1 MTKVCSRWVMGTG
14 ALTLIAAAFCPKL
27 AGLLSTIPNCVVG
40 GATIVVF
47 SMIAMSGMSLV
58 AKSRFTSRSMLIC
71 GISITLGLGIS
82 FAKDTLDLVGGYV
95 QMFFGESS
103 IILVA
108 LTAIVLN
115 IVLPKTQAD
124 LDAEASAD

>member
-1 MTKVCSRWVMGTG
+1 M
-14 ALTLIAAAFCPKL
+14 AAFCPKL

-71 GISITLGLGIS
+71 GISITLGLGNLLCQG
-82 FAKDTLDLVGGYV
+82 DTLDLVGGYV

-115 IVLPKTQAD
+115 IVLPKTQED
-124 LDAEASAD
+124 LDAGSFRRLIWKGAQLL